1 MALTFLNE
9 TPIYNPARETLRI
22 VGIGASGHVICR
34 VAKQTLLAYEEI
46 ADASPTQL
54 LRIFANHRPALEWA
68 ARQQYLTGGQQ
79 PDGSILIALQRQEAR
94 LSA

>member
-9 TPIYNPARETLRI
+9 TPIYNPNRETLRI
-22 VGIGASGHVICR
+22 VGIGSSGHVLCR
-34 VAKQTLLAYEEI
+34 VAKHTLLAYEQI
-46 ADASPTQL
+46 GDASPTQL
-54 LRIFANHRPALEWA
+54 LKIFAKHRPALEWA

-79 PDGSILIALQRQEAR
+79 ADGSILIALERQEAR